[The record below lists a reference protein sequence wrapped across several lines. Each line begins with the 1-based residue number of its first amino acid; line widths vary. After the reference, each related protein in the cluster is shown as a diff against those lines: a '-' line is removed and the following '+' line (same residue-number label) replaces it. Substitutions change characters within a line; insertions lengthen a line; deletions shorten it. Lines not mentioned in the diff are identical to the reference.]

1 MTKAL
6 QNIKNSL
13 DFVDVEIPLPMKR
26 IIAFLSTAQIL
37 GLLVIPQGYANQ
49 SQNGLLAQTYSD
61 PSEQSTFD
69 SLEYGDETFQETSDQ
84 LAAIRRDFDG
94 RSQAY
99 TLDQAIAY
107 AIANNPTIQAAY
119 RSVQS
124 KQWSAI
130 SDKRLWWPTASG
142 AGPGGDVNIV
152 PTWPT
157 IGQRYTSS
165 KARAYT
171 TVETTDGKTYL
182 EKTKANEYTI
192 IDTFVPAVAGRWTF
206 FDMPRGAVI
215 NSSTE
220 AAKAEELLFNMTV
233 RDTVLAVQEGYFALY
248 SEIKFLDGLE
258 LDYRA
263 NVEQLSQAQAKYNAD
278 PTLINQNAVQQSK
291 ATLYA
296 QLEQLISMHVKLI
309 RAGANMAKAM
319 GLPIGTL
326 IKPSDD
332 FQMRPLGSWDMEL
345 MPTIEH
351 ALSHREEILAAQTIA
366 KSQSY
371 LATSFSYSYL
381 PKLSLYGYVDYNAQN
396 GIYGAS
402 DAKKNNKTWSW
413 GPSANIGLIF
423 SWNFDGTVNDAKS
436 RSAKYAS
443 KQSLAKAQASRDMVA
458 SQTATAFAEYT
469 TAKMS
474 LDTSKAAL
482 INAKRARDTSKILY
496 QQNLIDATAF
506 TAAANAV
513 SLASEAYTKSIFV
526 YNNSLAKLYRYTSIW
541 PVGVSKMLDE
551 AVKILKEG

>member
-1 MTKAL
+1 
-6 QNIKNSL
+6 
-13 DFVDVEIPLPMKR
+13 MKR
-26 IIAFLSTAQIL
+26 LIAFISTAQLL
-37 GLLVIPQGYANQ
+37 GLVAIPQSFANPTPTDSF
-49 SQNGLLAQTYSD
+49 SQTSSGPVDQTS
-61 PSEQSTFD
+61 FD
-69 SLEYGDETFQETSDQ
+69 SLDYGNDTFQETSEE

-99 TLDQAIAY
+99 TLDEAIAF

-142 AGPGGDVNIV
+142 AGPYGDVNIV

-157 IGQRYTSS
+157 IGQRYTSTQG
-165 KARAYT
+165 RAYT
-171 TVETTDGKTYL
+171 TVESTDGKTYL
-182 EKTKANEYTI
+182 EKTNSNSYTI
-192 IDTFVPAVAGRWTF
+192 IDTFVPAVHGRWTF

-215 NSSTE
+215 KSSTE

-248 SEIKFLDGLE
+248 SEIKFLNGLE
-258 LDYRA
+258 LDYRE
-263 NVEQLSQAQAKYNAD
+263 NVDQLSQAEAKYSAA
-278 PTLINQNAVQQSK
+278 PTLINLNAVQQSK

-296 QLEQLISMHVKLI
+296 QLEQLIDMHVKLI
-309 RAGANMAKAM
+309 QEGAKMARAM

-326 IKPSDD
+326 IKPSND
-332 FQMRPLGSWDMEL
+332 FQMRPLGSWNMEL

-351 ALSHREEILAAQTIA
+351 ALAHREEILSAQTLA

-371 LATSFSYSYL
+371 LATSYSYSYL
-381 PKLSLYGYVDYNAQN
+381 PKLSLYGYFDYNAQN

-458 SQTATAFAEYT
+458 TQTATAFAEYT

-474 LDTSKAAL
+474 LNTSKAAL
-482 INAKRARDTSKILY
+482 TNAKRARDTSKILY
-496 QQNLIDATAF
+496 QQNLIDATAYS
-506 TAAANAV
+506 AAANAV
-513 SLASEAYTKSIFV
+513 SIASESYTKSIFT

>member
-1 MTKAL
+1 
-6 QNIKNSL
+6 
-13 DFVDVEIPLPMKR
+13 MKR
-26 IIAFLSTAQIL
+26 LIAFISAAQFL
-37 GLLVIPQGYANQ
+37 GLIAIPQSKANPAPASLI
-49 SQNGLLAQTYSD
+49 SQATSGSINDAS
-61 PSEQSTFD
+61 FD
-69 SLEYGDETFQETSDQ
+69 SLDYGNDTFQETSEE
-84 LAAIRRDFDG
+84 LAAIRRDFNG

-99 TLDQAIAY
+99 TLDEAIAY

-142 AGPGGDVNIV
+142 AGPYGDVNIV

-157 IGQRYTSS
+157 IGQRYTSTEGR
-165 KARAYT
+165 KYT
-171 TVETTDGKTYL
+171 TVTAADSADGKAYV
-182 EKTKANEYTI
+182 EKVDNKSYTI
-192 IDTFVPAVAGRWTF
+192 IDTFVPAVHGRWTF

-215 NSSTE
+215 KSSTE

-248 SEIKFLDGLE
+248 SEIKFLNGLE
-258 LDYRA
+258 LDYRE
-263 NVEQLSQAQAKYNAD
+263 NVDQLSQAEAKYSAA
-278 PTLINQNAVQQSK
+278 PTLINLNAVQQSK

-296 QLEQLISMHVKLI
+296 QLEQLIDMHVKLI
-309 RAGANMAKAM
+309 QEGANMARAM

-332 FQMRPLGSWDMEL
+332 FQMRPLGSWNMAL

-351 ALSHREEILAAQTIA
+351 ALAHREEILTAQTLA

-371 LATSFSYSYL
+371 LATSYSYSYL
-381 PKLSLYGYVDYNAQN
+381 PKLSLYGYFDYNSQN
-396 GIYGAS
+396 GIYGTS
-402 DAKKNNKTWSW
+402 DAKKDNKSW
-413 GPSANIGLIF
+413 FSGPSANIGLIF

-443 KQSLAKAQASRDMVA
+443 KQSIAKAQASRDMVA
-458 SQTATAFAEYT
+458 TQTATAFAEYT

-474 LDTSKAAL
+474 LNTSRAAL
-482 INAKRARDTSKILY
+482 ANAKKARDTSKMLY

-513 SLASEAYTKSIFV
+513 SIASESYTKSIFT

-541 PVGVSKMLDE
+541 PVGVSEMLDE

>member
-1 MTKAL
+1 
-6 QNIKNSL
+6 
-13 DFVDVEIPLPMKR
+13 MKR
-26 IIAFLSTAQIL
+26 LIAFISATQFL
-37 GLLVIPQGYANQ
+37 GLIAIPQGNANPAPASLI
-49 SQNGLLAQTYSD
+49 SQATSGSINDAS
-61 PSEQSTFD
+61 FD
-69 SLEYGDETFQETSDQ
+69 SLDYGEDTFQETSEE
-84 LAAIRRDFDG
+84 LAAIKRDFDG
-94 RSQAY
+94 RSKPY
-99 TLDQAIAY
+99 TLDEAIAF

-142 AGPGGDVNIV
+142 AGPYGDVNIV

-157 IGQRYTSS
+157 IGQRYTSTEGR
-165 KARAYT
+165 KYT
-171 TVETTDGKTYL
+171 TVSAADSADGKAYV
-182 EKTKANEYTI
+182 EKVDNKSYTI
-192 IDTFVPAVAGRWTF
+192 IDTFVPAVHGRWTF

-248 SEIKFLDGLE
+248 SEIKFLQGLE
-258 LDYRA
+258 LDYRE
-263 NVEQLSQAQAKYNAD
+263 NVDQLSQAEAKYSAA
-278 PTLINQNAVQQSK
+278 PTLINLNAVQQSK

-296 QLEQLISMHVKLI
+296 QLEQLIDMHVKLI
-309 RAGANMAKAM
+309 KEGATMARAM

-332 FQMRPLGSWDMEL
+332 FQMRPLGSWNMEL

-351 ALSHREEILAAQTIA
+351 ALAHREEILSAQTLA

-371 LATSFSYSYL
+371 LATSYSYSYL
-381 PKLSLYGYVDYNAQN
+381 PKLSLYGYFDYNAQN
-396 GIYGAS
+396 GIYNAPN
-402 DAKKNNKTWSW
+402 AKKDNKSW
-413 GPSANIGLIF
+413 ISGPSANIGLIF

-443 KQSLAKAQASRDMVA
+443 KQSIAKAQASRDMVA
-458 SQTATAFAEYT
+458 TQTATAFAEYT

-474 LDTSKAAL
+474 LNTSRAAL
-482 INAKRARDTSKILY
+482 ANAKKARDTSKMLY

-513 SLASEAYTKSIFV
+513 SIASESYTKSIFT

-541 PVGVSKMLDE
+541 PVGVSEMLDE